1 MPFFD
6 IKNEKQIWRV
16 KAGNLLDL
24 NYNDERCDFTLDKVY
39 DDETKTFEMF

>member
-16 KAGNLLDL
+16 KAGNQLDL